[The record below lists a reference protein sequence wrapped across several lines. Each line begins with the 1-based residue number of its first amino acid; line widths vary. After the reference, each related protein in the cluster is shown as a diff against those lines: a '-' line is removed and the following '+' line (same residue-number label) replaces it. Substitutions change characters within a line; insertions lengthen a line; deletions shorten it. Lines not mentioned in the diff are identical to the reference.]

1 MQAGRKVAAD
11 LVPQLWWMRRLTA
24 AVLSLLMFSMP
35 YPSRSEVDKGVG
47 STSITSVASTSWTN
61 TALVRWAL
69 SRYTEAGLD
78 APAVHVTFHDEE
90 DACAGHSGLFRDQPK
105 PRIDMCGFTEF
116 STAAKKTM
124 LHELAHAWA
133 HENLTVDDIDEFLD
147 ARGLFVWAGPGAPW
161 ELKGSEH
168 AAEILSWALF
178 DRELRLVTIPDA
190 GPEAI
195 AAAYLLL
202 TGRSLPDR

>member
-1 MQAGRKVAAD
+1 M
-11 LVPQLWWMRRLTA
+11 
-24 AVLSLLMFSMP
+24 
-35 YPSRSEVDKGVG
+35 DKGVG